1 MRYHFLRA
9 AAGNTGGG
17 GGGITP
23 WGWYGSSIVTNPSV
37 TLDPSTGDLH
47 LHGGYRQSALIQGDG
62 SNYTWKRGWTG
73 GNLTST
79 VNGTMNSSGQGLGIL
94 DGRALIIGST
104 VVTLETNYWSGG
116 GVTLRTWRHLIRNL
130 SNGTISA
137 NYIKPYYNVDW
148 EDATASTYYSQIGRL
163 AKDSSDNYIVPFYHG
178 QNTVEGY
185 DSSHTKQWT
194 KQYNNM
200 PYPIA
205 RTTTSGNLIPCVSY
219 YYMSPFYLNAT
230 TGAIT
235 GQQNTITIA
244 GNTFNSQNKSLAGYD
259 SNGHPAWCYG
269 ARNYNSAWRNILL
282 KYNMST
288 GALLQKTSI
297 QYLPTSTSTSGYAL
311 IDSNDDFYFVMFS
324 DNGSGESGQ
333 TTPEYG
339 PKILKIDS
347 SGSVVWERVIT
358 AGATTS
364 HTSYVYG
371 FELSD
376 DESVFYIAINSMRD
390 SNNTSR
396 NWVLAFP
403 TAGTAT
409 QLTDG
414 TVTVDFKALTDGTSR
429 FSVTASDWR
438 VSTTSSYVTV
448 SSTGTTSYSPYTA
461 GVAAI
466 TDTSQTL
473 SYTSVS

>member
-79 VNGTMNSSGQGLGIL
+79 VNGTMTSSGQGLGAFV
-94 DGRALIIGST
+94 DSRALIIGST
-104 VVTLETNYWSGG
+104 VVTLETNYWTGN

-130 SNGTISA
+130 SNGSISA
-137 NYIKPYYNVDW
+137 NYIKPYYNIDW
-148 EDATASTYYSQIGRL
+148 EDATADTYYSQYGLL

-194 KQYNNM
+194 KQYNVL
-200 PYPIA
+200 PLPIA
-205 RTTTSGNLIPCVSY
+205 RTTISGNLIPCVSY
-219 YYMSPFYLNAT
+219 TYMSPFFLNTT

-235 GQQNTITIA
+235 GQQNTITID
-244 GNTFNSQNKSLAGYD
+244 GNTSLSQSKSLAGYD

-269 ARNYNSAWRNILL
+269 ARNYNSEWRNILL

-297 QYLPTSTSTSGYAL
+297 KYLPVASTSTGLAR
-311 IDSNDDFYFVMFS
+311 IDSNDNFYFVMFY
-324 DNGSGESGQ
+324 DNGESTQ
-333 TTPEYG
+333 STPEYG

-376 DESVFYIAINSMRD
+376 DESVFYITINGMRD
-390 SNNTSR
+390 SGNTSR

-403 TAGTAT
+403 TDGTAT

-414 TVTVDFKALTDGTSR
+414 SVTVDFKALTDATSR
-429 FSVTASDWR
+429 FSVTASDSL
-438 VSTTSSYVTV
+438 VSTTGSFTAIT
-448 SSTGTTSYSPYTA
+448 STGTTSYSPYTA
-461 GVAAI
+461 GVASI
-466 TDTSQTL
+466 TDASQTL
-473 SYTSVS
+473 SRTVLS